1 MKKSGGGLV
10 VGEDG
15 EGVVT
20 EDRGGW
26 WRWGKRARIEGGE
39 WGGRGNWR
47 LRFGHALFAALS
59 YGDLSFLIDCGAGL
73 WVRFSKGKAVR
84 CILQANTL

>member
-1 MKKSGGGLV
+1 M

-15 EGVVT
+15 KGVVT

-26 WRWGKRARIEGGE
+26 WRWGKRARIEGENE
-39 WGGRGNWR
+39 WIGR
-47 LRFGHALFAALS
+47 LRFRHALFAALS

-73 WVRFSKGKAVR
+73 WVRFSKGKVVR